1 MPDAAQQICTKHRSK
16 MDVSVALGAG
26 WARVIKQF
34 GRGGFADRLGVDEAT
49 VKRAL
54 VGPSLPELHTT
65 FNSLMIDLTAL
76 DEVAALYGVEIRPRI
91 CAPGNDM
98 VMIASVARL
107 AAQWAEAMADGYIDH
122 REMMELARAI
132 RPMMPALNAILSG
145 ADRIGGAV
153 SIKGA
158 R

>member
-1 MPDAAQQICTKHRSK
+1 
-16 MDVSVALGAG
+16 MDVSAALSAG
-26 WARVIKQF
+26 WARIINRV
-34 GRGGFADRLGVDEAT
+34 GRGGFADRLDVDGKT
-49 VKRAL
+49 VGRAL
-54 VGPSLPELHTT
+54 AGDTLPELHTV
-65 FNSLMIDLTAL
+65 FNSLSIDLTAL
-76 DEVAALYGVEIRPRI
+76 DELAALYGVEIRPRE

-122 REMMELARAI
+122 RKMMELARAI
-132 RPMMPALNAILSG
+132 RPMMPALNAILSE